1 MMKKYIFKRLII
13 AAITLFGI
21 TIIVFFIIHLA
32 PGSPLDAIAS
42 EGDLHQIPPDIYKE
56 MRKTYH
62 LDEPIHKQYLLWLKD
77 LICLNFG
84 TSFFDQRSVAEK
96 IWERLPNTILLNAT
110 AIFLMFLI
118 AIPVGALSA
127 AKQNS
132 KFDKASGT
140 FFYILYSLPNFWVA
154 IILQLIFAVT
164 LKMLPLYGLQSE
176 GAEQLGIGRW
186 LLDRANHLILP
197 AVCLSYGGLA
207 FLSRFS
213 RAGLVEVIRQD
224 YIRTARA
231 KGLSEK
237 VVTFKHGLRN
247 SLIPLLT
254 LFGFMVPA
262 LIGGSI
268 IIEQIFAWPGIG
280 RLFFEAVLQRDYPT
294 VMGLSFISAVLTL
307 LGILIADILC
317 VVADPRIRYEE

>member
-1 MMKKYIFKRLII
+1 MKKYILKRLII
-13 AAITLFGI
+13 AAFTLFGI
-21 TIIVFFIIHLA
+21 TIIVFFIIHLS
-32 PGSPLDAIAS
+32 PGSPIDSFIS
-42 EGDLHQIPPDIYKE
+42 EGDIHHIPVHIRE
-56 MRKTYH
+56 QMQKTYH
-62 LDEPIHKQYLLWLKD
+62 LDQPIYKQYLYWLND
-77 LICLNFG
+77 LIHLDLG
-84 TSFFDQRSVAEK
+84 VSFFDRRNVTEK
-96 IWERLPNTILLNAT
+96 ILERLPNTILLNAM
-110 AIFLMFLI
+110 AIFLMFVI

-127 AKQNS
+127 ARQNT
-132 KFDKASGT
+132 KFDRASGIL
-140 FFYILYSLPNFWVA
+140 FYILYSLPNFWVA
-154 IILQLIFAVT
+154 IILQLIFAVS
-164 LKMLPLYGLQSE
+164 LKMLPLYGLESE
-176 GAEQLGIGRW
+176 GAEQLGMIRW
-186 LLDRANHLILP
+186 LLDRASHLILP

-237 VVTFKHGLRN
+237 VITFKHGLRN

-268 IIEQIFAWPGIG
+268 IIEQIFSWPGIG

-307 LGILIADILC
+307 LGILLADILC
-317 VVADPRIRYEE
+317 VMADPRIRYEW

>member
-32 PGSPLDAIAS
+32 PGSPLDAVIS
-42 EGDLHQIPPDIYKE
+42 EGDPHQIPPDVYEE
-56 MRKTYH
+56 MRKIYH
-62 LDEPIHKQYLLWLKD
+62 LDEPIAKQYLLWLRD
-77 LICLNFG
+77 LVRLDLG
-84 TSFFDQRSVAEK
+84 TSFFDRRSVTEK

-110 AIFLMFLI
+110 AILLMFLI

-132 KFDKASGT
+132 KFDRASGT
-140 FFYILYSLPNFWVA
+140 LFYILYSLPNFWVA
-154 IILQLIFAVT
+154 ILLQLIFAVT
-164 LKMLPLYGLQSE
+164 LRMLPLYGLQSE
-176 GAEQLGIGRW
+176 GAEQFGIWHW
-186 LLDRANHLILP
+186 LLDRASHLILP

-268 IIEQIFAWPGIG
+268 IIEQIFSWPGIG

>member
-1 MMKKYIFKRLII
+1 MKKYILKRLII
-13 AAITLFGI
+13 AAITLLGI
-21 TIIVFFIIHLA
+21 TVIVFFIIHLA
-32 PGSPLDAIAS
+32 PGSPLDS
-42 EGDLHQIPPDIYKE
+42 LLPEDGFHEIPPQVSEE
-56 MRKTYH
+56 MRRIFH
-62 LDEPIHKQYLLWLKD
+62 FDEPLYKQYLLWLND
-77 LICLNFG
+77 LIHLDLG
-84 TSFFDQRSVAEK
+84 TSFFDRRSVGEK

-110 AIFLMFLI
+110 AIFLMFLT
-118 AIPVGALSA
+118 AIPIGALSA
-127 AKQNS
+127 ARQNS
-132 KFDKASGT
+132 KLDRASGT

-164 LKMLPLYGLQSE
+164 LKILPLYGLQSE
-176 GAEQLGIGRW
+176 GAEQMGIGWW
-186 LLDRANHLILP
+186 LLDRASHLVLP
-197 AVCLSYGGLA
+197 ALCLSYGGLA

-268 IIEQIFAWPGIG
+268 IIEQIFSWPGIG

-317 VVADPRIRYEE
+317 VVADPRIRYEK